1 METDETETLYVM
13 ESGVDG
19 PALVFL
25 PGMGGTTRYWQGRI
39 TALEKHHRVLLVDPL
54 GFGQSPKPW
63 TQYTAVRHV
72 AALHHTLSRR
82 APFTLIGHSM
92 GAVLSVAYAARYP
105 EQVERL
111 ILIGLPYFGGREQ
124 TYQHFRNGPF
134 LDRWFF
140 TNVIMAAIACMT
152 TRRLF
157 GWLLP
162 YLLRDIPRE
171 VAADLVKH
179 TWRSFT
185 SSLWEIIY
193 NNDLKADADRLD
205 DDLAVFCIH
214 GDQDQT
220 APLARVRWLAQ
231 GRPNWKMQVL
241 PGADHHPLLHMHA
254 ACLDAVT
261 TALAERRLKIGDT
274 RSPIAV

>member
-1 METDETETLYVM
+1 MKRPARGLTATLYVA
-13 ESGVDG
+13 ESGVDA
-19 PALVFL
+19 PSLVFL
-25 PGMGGTTRYWQGRI
+25 PGMGGTTRYWQGRL
-39 TALEKHHRVLLVDPL
+39 AVLERTHHIFLVDPL
-54 GFGQSPKPW
+54 GFGQSPKPR

-72 AALHHTLSRR
+72 DALHHTLSRR

-105 EQVERL
+105 DQVERL
-111 ILIGLPYFGGREQ
+111 ILIGLPYFGDREQ

-134 LDRWFF
+134 LDRWFL
-140 TNVIMAAIACMT
+140 TNVTMAAIACMT

-162 YLLRDIPRE
+162 YLLPDIPRA

-193 NNDLKADADRLD
+193 NNDLKGDADRLG
-205 DDLAVFCIH
+205 DDLPVFCIH
-214 GDQDQT
+214 GDRDQT
-220 APLARVRWLAQ
+220 APLAGVRWLAQ
-231 GRPNWKMQVL
+231 GRPNWQVQVL
-241 PGADHHPLLHMHA
+241 PGADHHPLLHTPA
-254 ACLDAVT
+254 ACLDAMA
-261 TALAERRLKIGDT
+261 TALAGEKDEG
-274 RSPIAV
+274 

>member
-1 METDETETLYVM
+1 METDETETLYVA

-25 PGMGGTTRYWQGRI
+25 PGMGGTTRYWQGRVA
-39 TALEKHHRVLLVDPL
+39 ALEKDHRVLLVDPL

-63 TQYTAVRHV
+63 AHYTAVHHV
-72 AALHHTLSRR
+72 DALHHTLSPR

-111 ILIGLPYFGGREQ
+111 ILIGLPYFGGREE

-140 TNVIMAAIACMT
+140 TNVTMAAVACMT

-193 NNDLKADADRLD
+193 NNDLKADADRLA
-205 DDLAVFCIH
+205 DDLPVFCIH
-214 GDQDQT
+214 GDRDQT
-220 APLARVRWLAQ
+220 APLAGALWLAQ
-231 GRPNWKMQVL
+231 GRPNWQALTLV
-241 PGADHHPLLHMHA
+241 GGDHHLLLHMRA
-254 ACLDAVT
+254 ACLDAMT
-261 TALAERRLKIGDT
+261 TALGGET
-274 RSPIAV
+274 EE